1 MNAPDVIVARP
12 VTPDNFAR
20 FGTVYD
26 LTNDTDPKAIWTA
39 GEGWSDGFTRMPLI
53 EGSGHLGVTRTAA
66 APWLCAAM
74 ERHPGTEEAIFC
86 AAQPIILA
94 VAPAS
99 DANAANREDIE
110 AFVIEPGQAVVMRR
124 GVWHDAC
131 RGASGPAAYYWMA
144 ICGLGESPWV
154 PVAGGPRLVQADP
167 EENT

>member
-1 MNAPDVIVARP
+1 MIAPDAIVAQP
-12 VTPDNFAR
+12 ATPENFSR

-26 LTNDTDPKAIWTA
+26 LSNDTDPKAIWTL
-39 GEGWSDGFTRMPLI
+39 GDGWSDGFTRTPLMT
-53 EGSGHLGVTRTAA
+53 GSGHLGITRGAG

-86 AAQPIILA
+86 AAQPVVLA

-99 DANAANREDIE
+99 DADAANRDEIE
-110 AFVIEPGQAVVMRR
+110 AFVIAPGQVVVMRR

-131 RGASGPAAYYWMA
+131 RGVSGPAAYYWMA

-154 PVAGGPRLVQADP
+154 PVAGGPRLVQANP
-167 EENT
+167 GKNI